1 MVKVRIDSKLKDM
14 SAEAFLELAKEM
26 NKSFLEELNL
36 NPDLPEYVIKA
47 AYNRNKKTREMGKNL
62 SFLLDLFKEKNKS
75 IKIYDDQYKSEK
87 FNSILNNKE
96 YPSDLR
102 GKLSQFVDRKVILEQ
117 PKLSRWKPS
126 YVFALFLATTIGLA
140 FMPAKY
146 AYDSTE
152 EAIKN
157 HKIKQEFMRYVEA
170 KGNLQDSIEEN
181 EITQVRTQ
189 KEIKNLEKA
198 IVDKKTSK
206 FFCICPL
213 DSINKNNI
221 AGGRA
226 FGWRIHPVHKS
237 ATGGPVKLH
246 HDGIDIGIKYG
257 KKIFAVK
264 KGKVMKVDYNKDGYG
279 WQVDIEHEGGWM
291 TKYGHLRKDPKLKVG
306 EEVEEEEF
314 IGYVGSTGVSTS
326 AHLHFEIRK
335 IVNNG
340 RWDVQYPVNPLPL
353 IKTKEE
359 LKYLNKDITF
369 LEAQADSQ
377 QIQYSSLISGKDS
390 LEKEIIQ
397 EHARHD
403 SIGNYINN
411 ANMLKLI
418 F

>member
-14 SAEAFLELAKEM
+14 SAEAFLELAKEI
-26 NKSFLEELNL
+26 NESSLEELNL
-36 NPDLPEYVIKA
+36 KPNLPKYVIRA
-47 AYNRNKKTREMGKNL
+47 AYNRNKKTREIGKNL
-62 SFLLDLFKEKNKS
+62 SFLLDLSKEKREN

-87 FNSILNNKE
+87 FNSILNDKK
-96 YPSDLR
+96 YSSDSR
-102 GKLSQFVDRKVILEQ
+102 KKLSQFVDRKVILEQ
-117 PKLSRWKPS
+117 SRLSRIWKPS
-126 YVFALFLATTIGLA
+126 YVFALFLATVMGIG

-157 HKIKQEFMRYVEA
+157 HKTKQEFMRYVEA
-170 KGNLQDSIEEN
+170 KENLQDFIEEN
-181 EITQVRTQ
+181 EIIQIRTQ
-189 KEIKNLEKA
+189 KEIENLEKA
-198 IVDKKTSK
+198 IVDKKASK

-213 DSINKNNI
+213 DSINKDHI
-221 AGGRA
+221 TGARA
-226 FGWRIHPVHKS
+226 FGWRIHPVHRT
-237 ATGGPVKLH
+237 ATGGPIQKH
-246 HDGIDIGIKYG
+246 HDGIDMGIKYG

-264 KGKVMKVDYNKDGYG
+264 KGKVMKVGYNKEGYG
-279 WQVDIEHEGGWM
+279 WYVDIEHEGRWM

-306 EEVEEEEF
+306 EELEEEEF

-335 IVNNG
+335 KVKNK
-340 RWDVQYPVNPLPL
+340 WHPTNPLPL

-377 QIQYSSLISGKDS
+377 QTQYSSLISSKDS
-390 LEKEIIQ
+390 LEKEILQ

-403 SIGNYINN
+403 SIGDYINN